1 MHAIRCNPVL
11 LGAGEH
17 TYLNCLA
24 FPVCLNPL
32 VEDLS
37 YLSLCIPANA
47 SRTGGVP
54 TLRENLRC
62 NILHPD
68 PDRPPLRN
76 LHPSVFYADFSFSS
90 VKEQRN
96 KPAVT
101 HQRPGVG
108 LACD

>member
-24 FPVCLNPL
+24 FPVSLNPL

-76 LHPSVFYADFSFSS
+76 LHPPSS
-90 VKEQRN
+90 MRISLFLLLRN
-96 KPAVT
+96 NGINPLLHT
-101 HQRPGVG
+101 DGREW
-108 LACD
+108 D